1 LAAARRVASTTPRL
15 LPSWPP
21 RAEAVV
27 FDSSRGSTRVSRP
40 VAQTE
45 SDSSDIRG
53 GWGVVR
59 LVRLVRLC
67 RTVGLCQTK
76 MSRAARNSSDPRRR
90 SKLPPTPRLVSS
102 DSVGRRCHGRRDSSD
117 SPSRSKVPPTPRLVD
132 SSCVFFIWG
141 SPCDR
146 IRAAYPLGK
155 FDESDAAPFKCVSGR
170 RLSDDP
176 ERYAPAKC
184 APDHPTSGSRRS
196 SKKRGCNPSI
206 RCITALVG
214 RRSCHRRM
222 MACMVRV

>member
-1 LAAARRVASTTPRL
+1 MSPPRL
-15 LPSWPP
+15 L
-21 RAEAVV
+21 
-27 FDSSRGSTRVSRP
+27 DSCRPGRHARRQWYSTRRAARLSVSRP

-53 GWGVVR
+53 GWGVAR

-67 RTVGLCQTK
+67 RALSDEDVTGGATRQT
-76 MSRAARNSSDPRRR
+76 RR
-90 SKLPPTPRLVSS
+90 
-102 DSVGRRCHGRRDSSD
+102 
-117 SPSRSKVPPTPRLVD
+117 RSKVPPTRRLVD
-132 SSCVFFIWG
+132 SSCFFLIWG

-146 IRAAYPLGK
+146 IRAAYLLGK

-206 RCITALVG
+206 SRKAELPPSVDG
-214 RRSCHRRM
+214 VHG
-222 MACMVRV
+222 